1 MPKPVRVGL
10 LALITSTL
18 FMWIFGNQGA
28 QVIVITAL
36 LITVLTV
43 VGSVFYEKQLESILS
58 TPVLPG
64 LIGLL
69 IVSVFISQL
78 SGLSI
83 IGVVI
88 GGMVAGLLFSHL
100 SLMPRPMSIG
110 LITGLASA
118 AFLSVFAL
126 QDHPVLILGGL
137 VAGAYGAL
145 LASPMSVTI
154 KSGLLTGLVGIVFV
168 LTYANERPSI
178 AIIGALLGGI
188 SAGLLASQKQHRDT
202 PGQGAIQGAIAGGIA
217 GLSTVA
223 ALLLVWQFIAGAS
236 GISALEFAEELKE
249 TVPGAHALG
258 LGSDISTML
267 LLIVMS
273 LAAAVLV
280 GALIGAARTV
290 SGPTGNLLVYAVLG
304 AVVLS
309 LPWIDRAANLQLLNA
324 IIPVFVFI
332 LLALGLNIVVGYAG
346 LLDLGYAAF
355 FAIGAYTTGML
366 SSPHLGINLNF
377 WLVVWIAAAVAAVA
391 GLILGAPT
399 LPLRG
404 DYLAIVTL
412 GFGEIVPIVFRNL
425 GGGGATGSL
434 SLSFLNWKLLD
445 QLDLTGGPSGITP
458 ITPPKLPL
466 VGVFTPANQIPWFY
480 LIVAIL
486 VFTIFFIN
494 RLRGSRQGR
503 AWTAMREDELA
514 ADAMGINIVRTKLMA
529 FSMGATFSG
538 FAGAFYGAFIGSIF
552 PSSFEF
558 SVSIVVLCMVILG
571 GLGNMA
577 GVIVGGLLI
586 MGADRMILPEA
597 ANLIRDIAQTK
608 TGSNDIAAY
617 QDLTQLRLLLFGL
630 VLVVMMAIRP
640 EGLLPSARRK
650 AELHPD
656 DDTRKQEDSDLY
668 DAERDPHLAGR

>member
-1 MPKPVRVGL
+1 MPKPLRVGL
-10 LALITSTL
+10 ITFICSALFL
-18 FMWIFGNQGA
+18 WI
-28 QVIVITAL
+28 
-36 LITVLTV
+36 
-43 VGSVFYEKQLESILS
+43 
-58 TPVLPG
+58 
-64 LIGLL
+64 
-69 IVSVFISQL
+69 
-78 SGLSI
+78 
-83 IGVVI
+83 
-88 GGMVAGLLFSHL
+88 
-100 SLMPRPMSIG
+100 
-110 LITGLASA
+110 
-118 AFLSVFAL
+118 FAL
-126 QDHPVLILGGL
+126 QDLPVMIIGGL
-137 VAGAYGAL
+137 IAGAYGAL
-145 LASPMSVTI
+145 LSTPLQSTI
-154 KSGLLTGLVGIVFV
+154 KAGRVTGLVGIVFV
-168 LTYANERPSI
+168 LTYGAERPSI
-178 AIIGALLGGI
+178 AIIGAMLGGL
-188 SAGLLASQKQHRDT
+188 SAGLLASQNQHRAT
-202 PGQGAIQGAIAGGIA
+202 PGQGAIQGAIAGCIA
-217 GLSTVA
+217 GLSTIA
-223 ALLLVWQFIAGAS
+223 ALLLAWQFIAGAA
-236 GISALEFAEELKE
+236 GISALKFAEELRA
-249 TVPGAHALG
+249 TVPGAVGLG
-258 LGSDISTML
+258 LGSD
-267 LLIVMS
+267 VMTILWLS
-273 LAAAVLV
+273 VMTLAAAILF
-280 GALIGAARTV
+280 GALVGAARTV
-290 SGPTGNLLVYAVLG
+290 EGVRGNLMVYAVLG

-309 LPWIDRAANLQLLNA
+309 IPWVDKAANLQLLNS

-332 LLALGLNIVVGYAG
+332 LLALGLTIVVGYAG

-434 SLSFLNWKLLD
+434 SLSFGTIKLLD
-445 QLDLTGGPSGITP
+445 QVDLTGGPSGITP
-458 ITPPKLPL
+458 ITPPELPL
-466 VGVFTPANQIPWFY
+466 VGKFVPSNQIPWFY
-480 LIVAIL
+480 LIVGIL
-486 VFTIFFIN
+486 VLTLFFIN

-503 AWTAMREDELA
+503 AWTALREDELA
-514 ADAMGINIVRTKLMA
+514 ADSMGINIVRTKLMA
-529 FSMGATFSG
+529 FAMGATFSG

-558 SVSIVVLCMVILG
+558 SVSIIVLCMVILG

-586 MGADRMILPEA
+586 KGADQMFLPEA
-597 ANLIRDIAQTK
+597 ANLIKDIAKTK

-656 DDTRKQEDSDLY
+656 DPTRKQEDSDLY
-668 DAERDPHLAGR
+668 DAERDPQLAGR